1 MTGGIQI
8 DRREDQGASL
18 RGRILDVLPAATYQ
32 MDRFFQFTDIVVSDR
47 SETACVEVGPQPRL
61 HLNGEFVAEH
71 CKRDEHLL
79 MLVLHELY
87 HVILGHTRLFDRLTQ
102 AHNIAFDAVINS
114 MLCRQFPDG
123 IYTDFFRDINPAG
136 SMPGCL
142 LRPPPGWPDKT
153 QWPKSLP
160 VREGAVVR
168 ALYGEAHDTV
178 TYQEVLD
185 LLEAN
190 GIQGNGVVDPG
201 ASEPT
206 NRPSDCEGDDGDY
219 VLLGDHDGQGEG
231 ESVDQAAVRDPL
243 FTDILRRVT
252 EDWPAEASPSTG
264 RGDGGPIAEF
274 LMPDP
279 RSPKAEFLVALK
291 ALLRK
296 AGVLHR
302 DPHGPRTRKRV
313 EQQVATATFVPD
325 WRDRRAFSKEVLLGV
340 APLQYGSQ
348 ITASSYRWT
357 PREVAH
363 VYIDISGS
371 MSEHLPWL
379 AGALDPLQRRGLC
392 RLYAFS
398 TVVAEVRRGGL
409 LKDEIANTYGTD
421 IGCVYDHMLALPARE
436 TPRKVVVLTD
446 GMVGFPNE
454 AQALECGRRQVEIL
468 VGLVG
473 GDREWGVGEWAD
485 YVTLLPGL
493 NS

>member
-1 MTGGIQI
+1 M
-8 DRREDQGASL
+8 
-18 RGRILDVLPAATYQ
+18 
-32 MDRFFQFTDIVVSDR
+32 
-47 SETACVEVGPQPRL
+47 
-61 HLNGEFVAEH
+61 
-71 CKRDEHLL
+71 
-79 MLVLHELY
+79 
-87 HVILGHTRLFDRLTQ
+87 
-102 AHNIAFDAVINS
+102 
-114 MLCRQFPDG
+114 
-123 IYTDFFRDINPAG
+123 
-136 SMPGCL
+136 
-142 LRPPPGWPDKT
+142 
-153 QWPKSLP
+153 
-160 VREGAVVR
+160 R

-313 EQQVATATFVPD
+313 E
-325 WRDRRAFSKEVLLGV
+325 
-340 APLQYGSQ
+340 
-348 ITASSYRWT
+348 
-357 PREVAH
+357 
-363 VYIDISGS
+363 
-371 MSEHLPWL
+371 
-379 AGALDPLQRRGLC
+379 
-392 RLYAFS
+392 
-398 TVVAEVRRGGL
+398 
-409 LKDEIANTYGTD
+409 
-421 IGCVYDHMLALPARE
+421 
-436 TPRKVVVLTD
+436 
-446 GMVGFPNE
+446 
-454 AQALECGRRQVEIL
+454 
-468 VGLVG
+468 
-473 GDREWGVGEWAD
+473 
-485 YVTLLPGL
+485 
-493 NS
+493 